1 MTDEPRELKKD
12 HTGDIEDIATRFGRL
27 SLEPARGPSCCSVL
41 GTVKGYIH
49 DGVVPYREQ

>member
-27 SLEPARGPSCCSVL
+27 EFGNWESRAS
-41 GTVKGYIH
+41 H
-49 DGVVPYREQ
+49 